1 MLFWPSEP
9 LFSGFSST
17 KSPFVCSRSR
27 ESSIGKPKNK
37 CIHLDIIPDG
47 DILAKRQPHP
57 ASNICALAR
66 RQPHPAEIRR
76 WRRQSVQMGR
86 QICVRLSSSNPV
98 DRYNLADRPF
108 PRSRELFR
116 TDRGRPCPREWED
129 PQAKRCGG
137 MERSGSLCGRV
148 AAPRET
154 LHGREC
160 GSIGKLLLAGG
171 TDADW
176 QRAPWKTV
184 ECGNRNKR
192 RQGKQ
197 PAGREQHRK
206 ATCRQGAPSGSSKC

>member
-1 MLFWPSEP
+1 METYWQSASL
-9 LFSGFSST
+9 
-17 KSPFVCSRSR
+17 
-27 ESSIGKPKNK
+27 I
-37 CIHLDIIPDG
+37 
-47 DILAKRQPHP
+47 QHP
-57 ASNICALAR
+57 ISASLAR
-66 RQPHPAEIRR
+66 RQPHLAEIRR

-86 QICVRLSSSNPV
+86 KICVCLSRCNPWRKISSGVGNSSAQTV
-98 DRYNLADRPF
+98 GDHA
-108 PRSRELFR
+108 
-116 TDRGRPCPREWED
+116 PREWED

-148 AAPRET
+148 AAPLET

-184 ECGNRNKR
+184 ESGNRNKR

-197 PAGREQHRK
+197 PAGREQLRE

>member
-1 MLFWPSEP
+1 METHWQSASLIQHPISA
-9 LFSGFSST
+9 
-17 KSPFVCSRSR
+17 SPA
-27 ESSIGKPKNK
+27 GQ
-37 CIHLDIIPDG
+37 
-47 DILAKRQPHP
+47 QPH
-57 ASNICALAR
+57 L
-66 RQPHPAEIRR
+66 AEIRR

-86 QICVRLSSSNPV
+86 QICICLSSSNPV

-148 AAPRET
+148 AAPLET

-176 QRAPWKTV
+176 PGRRGRPWKAGIATSAGK
-184 ECGNRNKR
+184 ESNLPEGSSFGKR
-192 RQGKQ
+192 LPKGGTIGKQ
-197 PAGREQHRK
+197 LPAGGTIGKQQMLTAALTGRI
-206 ATCRQGAPSGSSKC
+206 S